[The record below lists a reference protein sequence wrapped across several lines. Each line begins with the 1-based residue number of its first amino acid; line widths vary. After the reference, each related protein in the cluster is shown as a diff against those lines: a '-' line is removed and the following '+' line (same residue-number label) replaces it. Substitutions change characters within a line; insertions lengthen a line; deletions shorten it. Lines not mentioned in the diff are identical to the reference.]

1 MYQKTREYN
10 AKLPSDEVAQ
20 TDRISFNGLDV
31 DRTIAKN
38 ALETCVILK
47 VCTYGMQFCNNF
59 CMLLLVK
66 NVKKP
71 LWFPLKI
78 ALPIA
83 RNRIVASRTSLAKKR
98 DVHKHTMKLQVFGP
112 FQHGM

>member
-1 MYQKTREYN
+1 MYQKPREYK
-10 AKLPSDEVAQ
+10 AKLPFDEVAQ
-20 TDRISFNGLDV
+20 TDRISFNGLGV

-47 VCTYGMQFCNNF
+47 VCTYGMEICNNF

-78 ALPIA
+78 ALAIA
-83 RNRIVASRTSLAKKR
+83 RNRIVASRTRISRNRL
-98 DVHKHTMKLQVFGP
+98 VQELSIELQVFGP
-112 FQHGM
+112 F

>member
-1 MYQKTREYN
+1 MYQKPREYK
-10 AKLPSDEVAQ
+10 AKLPFDEVAQ
-20 TDRISFNGLDV
+20 TDRISFNGLEV
-31 DRTIAKN
+31 DRTIANN

-47 VCTYGMQFCNNF
+47 VCTYGMEFCNNW

-78 ALPIA
+78 ALAIG
-83 RNRIVASRTSLAKKR
+83 RNRIVASRTRLGKKG
-98 DVHKHTMKLQVFGP
+98 DVHKHTMKLQAFGP
-112 FQHGM
+112 F